1 MSINIASMAHPEKIG
16 RLAQTLQSGGFAITA
31 ETTPPLTA
39 DAGVV
44 VARTAPLAG
53 LVHAVNVTDGAGARA
68 HLSSFAAAHYMQAEH
83 GLEAVLQFTTRDR
96 NKLALER
103 DLLGVAGFAI
113 PNVLCLSGD
122 PLSKGDEPE
131 ATAVNDLDSAGLVAV
146 AAAMRDQGILPS
158 GREIKPPPG
167 YFIGVADMPL
177 EPNEGWQPNGLL
189 AKLEAGADFA
199 QTQFCFDLEILGRYL
214 DRLAEHD
221 IPGRLPL
228 LIGLAPLAS
237 ARQALFMRQ
246 NLFGTI
252 IPDSM
257 IARLQDA
264 DNPRAEGRRI
274 CIELMVAMNDMAGV
288 AGVHLMGHQ
297 AEAQIADTLREG
309 GFGT

>member
-16 RLAQTLQSGGFAITA
+16 RLARTLQSGGFAITA

-131 ATAVNDLDSAGLVAV
+131 ATAVNDLDSAGLVAL
-146 AAAMRDQGILPS
+146 AAAMRDKGILPS
-158 GREIKPPPG
+158 GREIKPSPG

-214 DRLAEHD
+214 GRLAEHD

-252 IPDSM
+252 IPDSI

-297 AEAQIADTLREG
+297 AEAQIADTLREA